1 MENLG
6 SLGVVAVVQ
15 GAVLVLEHLGSG
27 KRVALGR
34 VVVDGK
40 VEDGWVE
47 GDRVIGG
54 RELIVGGQAVVWRRD
69 VPHQHLVGEDQLF
82 PLVDGMGLMLLMQS
96 EM

>member
-27 KRVALGR
+27 ERVALGR
-34 VVVDGK
+34 VVVDGM

-47 GDRVIGG
+47 GDRVVGVFRVAEDGVADPHPRCLVIAEGEVHSVVRGAHGG
-54 RELIVGGQAVVWRRD
+54 
-69 VPHQHLVGEDQLF
+69 
-82 PLVDGMGLMLLMQS
+82 
-96 EM
+96 